1 MKRVTY
7 GFFGEDKGQGEFL
20 AYYLLKLASRQPV
33 LFAPHP
39 WYSRKYQGINNKG
52 VDSGFR
58 NAWLAA
64 FVQGELDCLFVGRDL
79 DANTEQVR
87 AERLALFAGRTAD
100 IPRPDWWARTVFIL
114 PMQCIEH
121 WLLALQRRADGRPS
135 KDTRSLEGIVNDA
148 VKREL
153 YDEHPRIPPTQTKDE
168 LVAALAAGMDI
179 DWLAEVSH
187 SFLLFHQEVTDYLDS
202 LLR

>member
-1 MKRVTY
+1 MKQVTY

-20 AYYLLKLASRQPV
+20 AHYLVKLASRHPV
-33 LFAPHP
+33 LFEAHP
-39 WYSRKYQGINNKG
+39 WYSRKFQGINNKG

-64 FVQGELDCLFVGRDL
+64 FVKGELDCLFVGRDL
-79 DANTEQVR
+79 DADTDAVR
-87 AERLALFAGRTAD
+87 TERLALFASRTAD

-121 WLLALQRRADGRPS
+121 WLLALQRRAAGRPS
-135 KDTRSLEGIVNDA
+135 KDTRDLEGIVNDA

-153 YDEHPRIPPTQTKDE
+153 YDEYPRTPPTQTKDE
-168 LVAALAAGMDI
+168 LVAALAAAMDI

-187 SFLLFHQEVTDYLDS
+187 SFRLFHEEVGAYVAKL
-202 LLR
+202 